1 MKEMEK
7 EDSQCGTNRITRSL
21 LGAVREHQTEIL
33 NLGRAHAR
41 LDISVIDVL
50 VVGKTRKKVDELSQT
65 GILRFV
71 G

>member
-1 MKEMEK
+1 M
-7 EDSQCGTNRITRSL
+7 
-21 LGAVREHQTEIL
+21 LGVVREHQTEIL
-33 NLGRAHAR
+33 KLGRAYAR

-65 GILRFV
+65 GILRFE

>member
-1 MKEMEK
+1 MWYKQHYK
-7 EDSQCGTNRITRSL
+7 IIARD
-21 LGAVREHQTEIL
+21 HQTEIL

-65 GILRFV
+65 GVLWVKFV